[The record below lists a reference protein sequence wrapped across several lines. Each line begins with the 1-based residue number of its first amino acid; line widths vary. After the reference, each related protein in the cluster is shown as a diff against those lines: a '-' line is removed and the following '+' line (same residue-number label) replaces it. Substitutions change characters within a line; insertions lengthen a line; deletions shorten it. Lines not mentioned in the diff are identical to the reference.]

1 MTEREWH
8 ERVNESIQRINESPQ
23 SINNTPYQLIY
34 VVTTV
39 ATFTDRTAAE
49 AYAAEH
55 NKAASAQITHVA
67 I

>member
-23 SINNTPYQLIY
+23 STGNAPFDLIY

-39 ATFTDRTAAE
+39 TAFTDLAAAE
-49 AYAAEH
+49 LYSARN
-55 NKAASAQITHVA
+55 NKTASAQITHVA